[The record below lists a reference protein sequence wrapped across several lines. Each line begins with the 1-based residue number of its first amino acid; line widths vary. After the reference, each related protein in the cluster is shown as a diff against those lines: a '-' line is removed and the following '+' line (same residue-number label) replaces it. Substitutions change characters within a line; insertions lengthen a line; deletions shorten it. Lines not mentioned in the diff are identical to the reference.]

1 MAFQLNEAQFQALL
15 IRIAETY
22 NAKSGKTVG
31 EWIDSIDPDPKVRE
45 KLQAVLTI
53 SIRCEKEKRDPWGIR
68 KLICW
73 RDQDGKASQIEAEW
87 KDSQLSRM
95 S

>member
-1 MAFQLNEAQFQALL
+1 MAFQLSESEFQALL
-15 IRIAETY
+15 LRIAETY
-22 NAKSGKTVG
+22 STKGGKTIV

-53 SIRCEKEKRDPWGIR
+53 SIRCEKENRDPMNIR

-73 RDQDGKASQIEAEW
+73 RDPDGKSSKLEAEW
-87 KDSQLSRM
+87 KGHIGANLR
-95 S
+95 